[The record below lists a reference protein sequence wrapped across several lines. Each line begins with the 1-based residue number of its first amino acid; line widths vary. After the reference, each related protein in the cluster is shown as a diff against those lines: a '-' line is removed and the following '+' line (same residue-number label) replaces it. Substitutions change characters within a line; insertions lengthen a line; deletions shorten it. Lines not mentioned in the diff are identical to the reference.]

1 MNSKRQNLEYT
12 ARIIC
17 KAAGPY
23 KSNLI
28 GRKFLYIFD
37 NRYIEVIYKTNNFKH
52 LTGVESE
59 LSAKDFF
66 KLAKRGKLSYKNI
79 YFSSTHPFQ
88 LSMKKLKHLNDIV
101 KLSTSESFMLEEI
114 KTNTKTYKFG
124 TTDLNFTLCFN
135 QLTDAYENSVYHVE
149 SLRDGDCFSKSRTVY
164 NVNAILYKKNDSK
177 TYDHC
182 AFLDKNFKFDDIPNS
197 VRKLCTDDLLTELSK
212 SQKT

>member
-37 NRYIEVIYKTNNFKH
+37 NRYIEVIYKTNNFKQ

-114 KTNTKTYKFG
+114 KTNT
-124 TTDLNFTLCFN
+124 
-135 QLTDAYENSVYHVE
+135 
-149 SLRDGDCFSKSRTVY
+149 
-164 NVNAILYKKNDSK
+164 
-177 TYDHC
+177 
-182 AFLDKNFKFDDIPNS
+182 NFKFLHSSPGIS
-197 VRKLCTDDLLTELSK
+197 LLMLSSP
-212 SQKT
+212 SQFPSLGHPFHLYLLPQQEFLSAFQSRA